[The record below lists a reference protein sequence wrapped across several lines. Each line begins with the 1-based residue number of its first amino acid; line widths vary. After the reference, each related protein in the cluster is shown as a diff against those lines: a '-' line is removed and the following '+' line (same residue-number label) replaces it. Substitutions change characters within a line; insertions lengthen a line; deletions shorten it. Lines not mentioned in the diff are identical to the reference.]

1 MLSEKKNILIF
12 TSNFRHTFDECKTRL
27 NGGVAVANLNEWL
40 VICGGTI
47 ETSAAAISLKISID

>member
-1 MLSEKKNILIF
+1 M
-12 TSNFRHTFDECKTRL
+12 
-27 NGGVAVANLNEWL
+27 GGVAVANLNEWL